1 MGKGDYRGGGTI
13 IGPHT
18 PDWFGQGDDPEPEEQ
33 EAAVEPDGQAQP
45 KIERPKGK
53 LTRNQR
59 RKIAEARKTAKEARK
74 KAHQPQPVAKKPLTA
89 AAEQRI
95 AKLRI
100 DIRGLEQQIASWQQA
115 LQSSRVELDGVLKE
129 YGLPLDGPK
138 KKQGN

>member
-1 MGKGDYRGGGTI
+1 MGKGGYIGGGTI
-13 IGPHT
+13 IGPQT
-18 PDWFGQGDDPEPEEQ
+18 PEWFGQGDDPEPEEQ
-33 EAAVEPDGQAQP
+33 EAAIEPDGQPQP
-45 KIERPKGK
+45 KIDKPKGK

-59 RKIAEARKTAKEARK
+59 RKIAKARNAAMEARK
-74 KAHQPQPVAKKPLTA
+74 KATQPQQVARKTLTK

-100 DIRGLEQQIASWQQA
+100 HIRGLEQQIASCEQA
-115 LQSSRVELDGVLKE
+115 LQSSRAELEGVLKE

>member
-1 MGKGDYRGGGTI
+1 MGKGGYIGGGTI

-18 PDWFGQGDDPEPEEQ
+18 PEWFGQGDDPEPEEQ
-33 EAAVEPDGQAQP
+33 QPDIEPDGQPQP

-59 RKIAEARKTAKEARK
+59 RKIAKARNAAKEARK
-74 KAHQPQPVAKKPLTA
+74 KARQPQPVVKKPLTT

-100 DIRGLEQQIASWQQA
+100 HIRGLEQQIASCERA
-115 LQSSRVELDGVLKE
+115 LQSSRAELDGVMKE
-129 YGLPLDGPK
+129 YGLPLDGPN

>member
-1 MGKGDYRGGGTI
+1 MGKGGYIGGGTI

-18 PDWFGQGDDPEPEEQ
+18 PEWFGQGDDPEPEDQ
-33 EAAVEPDGQAQP
+33 EAAFEPDGQPQP
-45 KIERPKGK
+45 KIDKPKGK

-59 RKIAEARKTAKEARK
+59 RKIAKARSAAKEARK
-74 KAHQPQPVAKKPLTA
+74 NARRPQPAANKPLTT

-100 DIRGLEQQIASWQQA
+100 HIRGLEQQVASCEQA
-115 LQSSRVELDGVLKE
+115 LQSSRCELDGVLKE
-129 YGLPLDGPK
+129 YGLPPDGPK